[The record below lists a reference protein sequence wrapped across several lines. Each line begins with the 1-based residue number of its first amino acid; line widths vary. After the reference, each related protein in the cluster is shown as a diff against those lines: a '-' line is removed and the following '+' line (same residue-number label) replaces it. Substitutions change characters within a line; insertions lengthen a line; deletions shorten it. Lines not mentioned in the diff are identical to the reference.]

1 MGGVGHRP
9 TPIRRAC
16 IALLLVASAT
26 PAAMASEL
34 TDLQGPYIGDGPI
47 AFRASLDYHWRRR
60 TAAIVREFD
69 CLRHEVIGG
78 ASSCPNG
85 SRIGFARDLKVEQ
98 TTSLLDVDLRLAFYR
113 AFEVRLRL
121 PFVMSDETALT
132 FDDGV
137 DGRTSLTA
145 PYNAPALFA
154 VPNTTSRSGLADP
167 VIGLWG
173 TVLSRAR
180 DVDDPTVALGFELGV
195 PIAPARAPGTADV
208 GSGAW
213 ALTFAV
219 AASDRAYTWLEPF
232 FRIDATFRVPSSETL
247 YPDLGATQATRGP
260 PEKVAVRFG
269 VDLIPFERPDEGSA
283 VRIEL
288 GAELALVT
296 SGKTPTALFDALGT
310 SDCRPDAA
318 LPCDLTTNAVGRLQ
332 SGATIAEEHFTALMW
347 LGAHYDVLD
356 VLRLTARVN
365 VGWES
370 PHFLTGSNLG
380 KDVDGRGVQVSNSAG
395 DNEYDPDYN
404 PNLDRPGMRYRSID
418 ALIVGLDFSMVGR
431 F

>member
-1 MGGVGHRP
+1 MRREGS
-9 TPIRRAC
+9 RRAAFALALAL
-16 IALLLVASAT
+16 IAAT
-26 PAAMASEL
+26 PPALASEL

-47 AFRASLDYHWRRR
+47 AFRASLDYRWRRR
-60 TAAIVREFD
+60 TAAIAREFD

-78 ASSCPNG
+78 ASLCPNG
-85 SRIGFARDLKVEQ
+85 SLIGFARDLKVEQ
-98 TTSLLDVDLRLAFYR
+98 STSLLDVDLRLAFYR
-113 AFEVRLRL
+113 SFEVRLRL
-121 PFVMSDETALT
+121 PFVLADDTKLS

-137 DGRTSLTA
+137 DGRTSLTM
-145 PYNAPALFA
+145 PYNAPALFE

-180 DVDDPTVALGFELGV
+180 DVDDPTVALGFEVGV

-219 AASDRAYTWLEPF
+219 AASDRAYPWLEPF
-232 FRIDATFRVPSSETL
+232 FRIDATLMVPASDAL
-247 YPDLGATQATRGP
+247 YPDLGPSQATRGP

-310 SDCRPDAA
+310 SECRPKEG
-318 LPCDLTTNAVGRLQ
+318 CDLTTNAVGRLQ
-332 SGATIAEEHFTALMW
+332 SGATISEEHFTALMW

-370 PHFLTGSNLG
+370 PHFLTASNLG
-380 KDVDGRGVQVSNSAG
+380 KDIDGRGVQASNSFG

-404 PNLDRPGMRYRSID
+404 PNLDRPGMRYRSMD
-418 ALIVGLDFSMVGR
+418 ALLVGFDLSLVGR

>member
-1 MGGVGHRP
+1 MSCV
-9 TPIRRAC
+9 RAARKATRWALA
-16 IALLLVASAT
+16 ALLIASVT
-26 PAAMASEL
+26 PATASEL

-60 TAAIVREFD
+60 TAAIVREYD

-78 ASSCPNG
+78 ASLCPNG

-98 TTSLLDVDLRLAFYR
+98 ATSLLDVDLRLAFYR
-113 AFEVRLRL
+113 SLEVRLRL
-121 PFVMSDETALT
+121 PFVMSDETKLS

-145 PYNAPALFA
+145 PYNGPALFE
-154 VPNTTSRSGLADP
+154 VPNTTTRSGLADP

-180 DVDDPTVALGFELGV
+180 DVDDPTIALGFELGV
-195 PIAPARAPGTADV
+195 PIAPARSPGTADV
-208 GSGAW
+208 GAGAW

-232 FRIDATFRVPSSETL
+232 FRIDVTLMVPASDAL

-269 VDLIPFERPDEGSA
+269 ADLIPFERPDEGSA
-283 VRIEL
+283 VRIEV

-310 SDCRPDAA
+310 SDCRPEAG
-318 LPCDLTTNAVGRLQ
+318 CDLTTNAVGRLQ

-370 PHFLTGSNLG
+370 PHFLTSSNLG
-380 KDVDGRGVQVSNSAG
+380 KDVDGRGVQASNSFG

-404 PNLDRPGMRYRSID
+404 PALDRPGTRYRSMD
-418 ALIVGLDFSMVGR
+418 ALLVGVDFSLVGR